1 MISLIDVSKSYN
13 IENKKVNILDNVNY
27 VFLNGKFY
35 VIKGHSGSGKTTLIE
50 LIGQVLSLDAGRIII
65 DDIDTSNI
73 SSLVKA
79 EILREKIGFVFQN
92 YNLNERMN
100 ALENVML
107 PLLINK
113 KIGKERRKD
122 RAIKLLESVMMEDR
136 MFSYPSSLSG
146 GEQQRVAIARAL
158 ANNPK
163 YILADEPT
171 GNLDK
176 KNEENVLSI
185 LKNLCKKGKSIIL
198 VFHSDV
204 ASKYADILLELN
216 NGKLRECKK

>member
-1 MISLIDVSKSYN
+1 MINLIDVSKSYN
-13 IENKKVNILDNVNY
+13 IENKKVNILDKINY
-27 VFLNGKFY
+27 VFENDKFY
-35 VIKGHSGSGKTTLIE
+35 AIKGHSGSGKTTLIE
-50 LIGQVLSLDAGRIII
+50 LIGQVLSLDDGRIII

-79 EILREKIGFVFQN
+79 DILKEKIGFVFQD
-92 YNLNERMN
+92 YNLNERMT

-113 KIGKERRKD
+113 EMNKEERKD

-136 MFSYPSSLSG
+136 MSSYPSSLSG

-158 ANNPK
+158 ANDPK

-176 KNEENVLSI
+176 KNEDNVLSI
-185 LKNLCKKGKSIIL
+185 LKSLCKKGKTIIL
-198 VFHSDV
+198 VSHSDAV
-204 ASKYADILLELN
+204 SKYADVLLELCD
-216 NGKLRECKK
+216 GKLKECKK